1 MTEAL
6 LMAVWFGILTS
17 ISPCPLATNI
27 AAVSFLSKK
36 ISRPSF
42 VLLNGMIYTLG
53 RAAFYTLL
61 GVILS
66 YFLSSIPIVS
76 DFLQTKMSYIAG
88 PIMIILGILLLDI
101 ISLKLPSFQLKE
113 QSKEKLD
120 KMGFIGSFAIGF
132 LFASMLCPVSAAF
145 FFSNLLQS
153 NGNVFVLILYGFGTG
168 LPVLLFAFVLAFC
181 AEKISSLYKATTTFE
196 TYARKI
202 TAIIFIGVGIY
213 SLVRN
218 LI

>member
-1 MTEAL
+1 MTQSF

-17 ISPCPLATNI
+17 ISPSPLTSNI

-36 ISRPSF
+36 FSQPTA
-42 VLLNGMIYTLG
+42 VLLNGTLYTLG
-53 RAAFYTLL
+53 RVVFYMLL

-66 YFLSSIPIVS
+66 YFLSSIPVVS

-88 PIMIILGILLLDI
+88 PIMIILGLSLLDI
-101 ISLKLPSFQLKE
+101 TNIKLPSFQIKE

-132 LFASMLCPVSAAF
+132 LFASMLCPVSATF

-153 NGNVFVLILYGFGTG
+153 QGNVFVLILYGLGTG
-168 LPVLLFAFVLAFC
+168 LPVLIFAFILAFC
-181 AEKISSLYKATTTFE
+181 VEKISSLYKAATTFE
-196 TYARKI
+196 NYARKL
-202 TAIIFIGVGIY
+202 TAVIFIGAGIY
-213 SLVRN
+213 SLTRN